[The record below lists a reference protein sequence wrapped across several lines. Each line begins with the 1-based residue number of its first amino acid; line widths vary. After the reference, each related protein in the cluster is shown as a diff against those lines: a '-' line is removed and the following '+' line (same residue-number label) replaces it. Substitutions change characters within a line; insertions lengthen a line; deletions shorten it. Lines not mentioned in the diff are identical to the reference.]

1 MTSTSKIAY
10 PREGL
15 SAKPILGTAIALAG
29 LAVLASPALANG
41 AATQSVALEVDVEA
55 SCEMQPFPSQTIDIP
70 APDDV
75 SSTDTVETSTTVD
88 CNTASDVKITS
99 ASGGAVDTSGAPPLE
114 NSVYVNAFDYTATVS
129 TSGRDLVVLD
139 TDSHTEI
146 GPVTAFDATQ
156 ARPDAPI
163 KLTVEPNPL
172 PQGKILQEGSYGDQ
186 LTVMITPK

>member
-41 AATQSVALEVDVEA
+41 AATQNVDLMVDVEA
-55 SCEMQPFPSQTIDIP
+55 SCEMQPFPNQPIDIP
-70 APDDV
+70 APEDV
-75 SSTDTVETSTTVD
+75 SSTTSVETTVD
-88 CNTASDVKITS
+88 CNTPSDVTITS
-99 ASGGAVDTSGAPPLE
+99 ASGGAINTTGGTSLQDSA
-114 NSVYVNAFDYTATVS
+114 YVNAFDYTATVS

-139 TDSHTEI
+139 TATHTEI

-156 ARPDAPI
+156 AQPDAPI
-163 KLTVEPNPL
+163 KLTVKPKPL
-172 PQGKILQEGSYGDQ
+172 PQGEILQVGSYGDQ
-186 LTVMITPK
+186 LTVEISPK